1 MDNAQHIKKW
11 RRGWIVGAV
20 LLLGACQAP
29 TDHPEQKEP
38 SASDPIEHVETS
50 MHIEHGVSGQDTAL
64 DDSKKPGI
72 WIRIGQAEAMQAG
85 SARLPAAKTQPLGEA
100 EVAALLS
107 RLPAVGVVDGDKQ
120 DFQLRAQTLPPPKPG
135 STVTTP
141 FPPPPVA
148 ESAPTVDPGPLEVLR
163 FAPEGDVPLAPHL
176 TVTFSQP
183 MVPLTTLE
191 ELKKLPIPLT
201 LSPTPPG
208 EWRWL
213 GTKTVIFEPQ
223 GRFPMATEY
232 SVTVPKNTRSAAGTL
247 LAADKSWTF
256 RTPPPTV
263 EYFHPTDG
271 PQPLEPLMVV
281 RFDQRVDKNAVL
293 AAIHVTSRG
302 KTVPIRL
309 ATDAEVQAD
318 AAIAAV
324 VRDSEEGRVVCFRSV
339 APFAPDSTIAVAI
352 GPQLPSAEGP
362 RKTTEAYNA
371 SFSTYAPL
379 RLVETRCGWG
389 DECPPMSPW
398 YLEMNNPIDS
408 ERFDDSMV
416 TIVPELAG
424 KQIEVMGT
432 SIVISGR
439 SKGRTK
445 YTIKL
450 SATLPDQ
457 FGQKLLHDVTTS
469 VSVGSAPP
477 SLYVG
482 GDGYAILDPFGKPEL
497 PIFTVNHTKLNVALY
512 KVQPT
517 DFPAYVKFLQES
529 WRDTGRPKM
538 PGNKVSTFAVN
549 IPSDQDN
556 PVESKLDLSAA
567 LKSGHGMV
575 IAEISPPKGLGG
587 MFGLGRRDEPIR
599 VWVQSTAIGLTAFV
613 DGDQMIVWATRL
625 SDGSPLKDVSVRL
638 SDDSARGTTDASGLA
653 VLTLPA
659 TASGNG
665 MLIATAGDDQAM
677 LRQQEW
683 MWGDG
688 GTWVK
693 QSQYPQLLFYV
704 VDDRK
709 MYRPKEDVHIK
720 GWLRTRDESKAGVLS
735 MSGATSVSYR
745 LRDSQWNEIVV
756 GDAPVNAFGGFHF
769 KLTLPDN
776 MNLGNAN
783 LEITAQGPVGGS
795 VQHSFEVQEFRRPEY
810 EVTAAHNGG
819 PFEIGG
825 VALVTT
831 TAKYFAGGG
840 LPNADV
846 TWNVTSTP
854 TVFSP
859 PNRDDFSFGTWVP
872 WWERSEADESSSSHL
887 TFEGKTDAAGEHT
900 IRLEFDAVEPPRPLS
915 VSAEAQVMDVN
926 RQAWSA
932 GASLLVHPSAN
943 YVGLRPKRAFF
954 EAGQP
959 VEIDAIVVNH
969 DGAAVA
975 GVEVDLRFVRLDWKW
990 KRGAWTTVE
999 SGVQTCKKTSGT
1011 DAVQCVFKPEE
1022 GGQFRIVARAK
1033 DEKGRANES
1042 TRLVWVAGGK
1052 QPSAKKVEL
1061 ERVTLIPDKKEYQPN
1076 DTAEILVQAP
1086 FWPAE
1091 GIFSVRRDGLW
1102 SHEKLRMDGPTM
1114 TLKLNIVEEH
1124 IPNVL
1129 VQVDLVG
1136 QTARA
1141 SDNGSVIKGA
1151 PPRPAFASGA
1161 LDLAVPPT
1169 SRTLL
1174 LEVDLKDKA
1183 LEPGGKTQVTV
1194 QVKDAS
1200 GQPVSGG
1207 EVLVIVVDEAVLSL
1221 TGYQLPDVVSAF
1233 YPQRSSGVS
1242 DYHSRKNVLL
1252 ASLDQMQTA
1261 PQEGKD
1267 KSRALFKSA
1276 SGGMAPGGR
1285 YAEEA
1290 PAAPAP
1296 MMMMEAEKK
1305 AEGGGG
1311 AAPTPIRVRTSFDP
1325 LAVFAAENVTGADGR
1340 AVVNVTMPD
1349 NLTRYRVM
1357 AVATHGARH
1366 FGQGESAITARLP
1379 LMVRPSAPRFLNFG
1393 DVLEFPVVVQNQ
1405 TDVPM
1410 DVSVALQVGNLKLTD
1425 GAGRKVTVAAN
1436 DRVEVRFPAAAEQA
1450 GTARV
1455 QIAASSGG
1463 WSDAAEVSL
1472 PVWTPATTEAFATY
1486 GEIDK
1491 GAISQPVAPPGDV
1504 WPQFG
1509 GLTITTSST
1518 AVQALTDAVLY
1529 LVSYPFECSE
1539 QISSRI
1545 LAIAALR
1552 DVLDAFDAEGLP
1564 PKEELVKRMTADIE
1578 MLSKL
1583 QGYSGGFGFWRRS
1596 DEAWPYLTAHVM
1608 HALARAKQKGFDV
1621 PDSVVSSGL
1630 NYLKNIEN
1638 YYTHWYSDEVRW
1650 SISSYALYVRKR
1662 HGDVDTK
1669 KAKTLFNKVGVAKFP
1684 LEAVGWLWF
1693 TMAGDATCEAEVAT
1707 IRKHVTNRVEETA
1720 GAAHF
1725 TSSYSDGAHLL
1736 LHSDRRTDAVLLE
1749 AMIEDSPKSDVI
1761 PKVVRGLLAHRKKG
1775 RWGNTQENAFVLL
1788 ALDRYFAVYEKETP
1802 DFVARAWLG
1811 DQFAGEH
1818 RFEGRTTESHDVNI
1832 PMALLANQPGS
1843 RNLIVAKE
1851 GPGRLYYRLGMRYA
1865 PKSLSLGPVDRGF
1878 AIQRAYEAIDKQ
1890 DDVRQNPDGSW
1901 AIRAGSRVRVK
1912 LSMVAETRRYHVALV
1927 DPLPAGLEPMNPA
1940 LAVTGSIPQD
1950 PAAQKSQAYWWWW
1963 RPWYE
1968 HQNMRDERVEAFTPM
1983 LWEGVYT
1990 YEYVARATTP
2000 GRFVTP
2006 PTRAEEMYMPET
2018 FGRSGTDVV
2027 VVEELGP

>member
-1 MDNAQHIKKW
+1 MNKALHLRKQPMLS
-11 RRGWIVGAV
+11 VV
-20 LLLGACQAP
+20 MFLLIFGACQHSVDVSESAEQP
-29 TDHPEQKEP
+29 PPEP
-38 SASDPIEHVETS
+38 AEHVETS
-50 MHIEHGVSGQDTAL
+50 MHIEHGVTVAEGDRENET
-64 DDSKKPGI
+64 KPGVH
-72 WIRIGQAEAMQAG
+72 IRIGQAEAQAEAP
-85 SARLPAAKTQPLGEA
+85 ARPSVAKAQPLGDA
-100 EVAALLS
+100 EIVSLLT
-107 RLPAVGVVDGDKQ
+107 RLPEVVTAADDKQ
-120 DFQLRAQTLPPPKPG
+120 EFQLRAQTMPPPKPG
-135 STVTTP
+135 TTVTTP
-141 FPPPPVA
+141 FPPPPSPDA
-148 ESAPTVDPGPLEVLR
+148 APAVDLGPLEVLR
-163 FAPEGDVPLAPHL
+163 FAPEGDVPMSPHL

-183 MVPLTTLE
+183 MVPLTTFE
-191 ELKKLPIPLT
+191 ELKKLPIPVT
-201 LSPTPPG
+201 LVPTPPG

-213 GTKTVIFEPQ
+213 GTKTVLFEPQ
-223 GRFPMATEY
+223 RRFPMATEY
-232 SVTVPKNTRSAAGTL
+232 VVTIPKGTRSAAGAT

-263 EYFHPTDG
+263 EFFHPTDG
-271 PQPLEPLMVV
+271 PHPLEPVMVV

-293 AAIHVTSRG
+293 AVIRVTDGG

-309 ATDAEVQAD
+309 ATDAEIQAD
-318 AAIAAV
+318 QTAAPMMK
-324 VRDSEEGRVVCFRSV
+324 DNEEGRVVCFRAVS
-339 APFAPDSTIAVAI
+339 PFSPDSTISVDI

-362 RKTTEAYNA
+362 RKTTEGYNTR
-371 SFSTYAPL
+371 FSTYSPL

-389 DECPPMSPW
+389 DDCAPMAPW
-398 YLEMNNPIDS
+398 YLEMNNPLDAAA
-408 ERFDDSMV
+408 FDESLISVEPLLD
-416 TIVPELAG
+416 G
-424 KQIEVMGT
+424 KQIEVMGS

-439 SKGRTK
+439 SKGRTQYK
-445 YTIKL
+445 I
-450 SATLPDQ
+450 TLRAGILDQ
-457 FGQKLLHDVTTS
+457 FGQKLAKDVSTS
-469 VSVGSAPP
+469 VKVGSAPP

-482 GDGYAILDPFGKPEL
+482 GEGYAILDPFGKPEL
-497 PIFTVNHTKLNVALY
+497 PIFTVNHGKLNIVLY
-512 KVQPT
+512 TVQP
-517 DFPAYVKFLQES
+517 DDLPAYLKFLQES

-538 PGNKVSTFAVN
+538 PGKKSASFSVS
-549 IPSDQDN
+549 IPSDPDN
-556 PVESKLDLSAA
+556 HVESKLDLSAA
-567 LKSGHGMV
+567 LRNGRGMV
-575 IAEISPPKGLGG
+575 VAEISPPRGLGG
-587 MFGLGRRDEPIR
+587 IFGLGQREEPVR

-625 SDGSPLKDVSVRL
+625 SDGAPLDGVSLRL
-638 SDDSARGTTDASGLA
+638 IDGSAQGKTDASGLA
-653 VLTLPA
+653 VMSLPDSA
-659 TASGNG
+659 TGNG
-665 MLIATAGDDQAM
+665 VLIATLGDDQAI

-693 QSQYPQLLFYV
+693 QSRYSQLLFYV

-709 MYRPKEDVHIK
+709 MYRPKEEVHIK
-720 GWLRTRDESKAGVLS
+720 GWIRTRDASKAGMLGA
-735 MSGATSVSYR
+735 SGATAVTYR
-745 LRDSQWNEIVV
+745 LRDSQWNEIGV
-756 GDAPVNAFGGFHF
+756 GEAQVNTFGGFQF

-776 MNLGNAN
+776 MNLGAAN
-783 LEITAQGPVGGS
+783 VEITANGAVGGS
-795 VQHSFEVQEFRRPEY
+795 VSHSFEVQEFRRPEY
-810 EVTAAHNGG
+810 EVAASHSGG

-825 VALVTT
+825 FGLVTT

-846 TWNVTSTP
+846 HWNVTSRP

-859 PNRDDFSFGTWVP
+859 PNRDEFSFGTWVP
-872 WWERSEADESSSSHL
+872 WWERDGNDEDGTLSL
-887 TFEGKTDAAGEHT
+887 TFDGKTDAAGEHT
-900 IRLEFDAVEPPRPLS
+900 IRLDFDAVEPPRPLS
-915 VSAEAQVMDVN
+915 VEAEAQVMDVN

-959 VEIDAIVVNH
+959 VEVDAIVVDH

-975 GVEVDLRFVRLDWKW
+975 GIDVDMQFVRLEWKW
-990 KRGAWTTVE
+990 KGGVWKTVE
-999 SGVQTCKKTSGT
+999 SGVQHCKKTSGA
-1011 DAVQCVFKPEE
+1011 DVIQCVFKPED
-1022 GGQFRIVARAK
+1022 GGQFRIKARVK
-1033 DEKGRANES
+1033 DTKGRANES
-1042 TRLVWVAGGK
+1042 TRMVWVAGGK

-1061 ERVTLIPDKKEYQPN
+1061 ERVTLVPDKKEYQPG

-1086 FWPAE
+1086 FSPAE
-1091 GIFSVRRDGLW
+1091 GIFSVRRDGVW
-1102 SHEKLRMDGPTM
+1102 SHEKLKMDGATT
-1114 TLKLNIVEEH
+1114 TLKIKIVQDH
-1124 IPNVL
+1124 IPNL
-1129 VQVDLVG
+1129 IVQVDLVG
-1136 QTARA
+1136 QAARTA
-1141 SDNGSVIKGA
+1141 DNGSVIKGA
-1151 PPRPAFASGA
+1151 PPRPAFASGS

-1169 SRTLL
+1169 SRTLTL
-1174 LEVDLKDKA
+1174 DVVPKDKA

-1194 QVKDAS
+1194 SVKDAS
-1200 GQPVSGG
+1200 GKPVSGG

-1221 TGYQLPDVVSAF
+1221 TGYVLPDPVSAF
-1233 YPQRSSGVS
+1233 YPTRSSGVS

-1252 ASLDQMQTA
+1252 AALDQAQPT

-1267 KSRALFKSA
+1267 KSGALFKSA
-1276 SGGMAPGGR
+1276 MGGAPGAR
-1285 YAEEA
+1285 MAEEA
-1290 PAAPAP
+1290 VAAPAP
-1296 MMMMEAEKK
+1296 MMLAEKK
-1305 AEGGGG
+1305 ADGGGG
-1311 AAPTPIRVRTSFDP
+1311 AVASTPIRVRTSFDP
-1325 LAVFAAENVTGADGR
+1325 LAVFSADNVTDADGR

-1357 AVATHGARH
+1357 AVATAGAIH
-1366 FGQGESAITARLP
+1366 FGKGEAAIVARLP

-1393 DVLEFPVVVQNQ
+1393 DVLEFPVVLQNQ
-1405 TDVPM
+1405 TDAPM
-1410 DVSVALQVGNLKLTD
+1410 DVSVALRVGNLKLTD

-1455 QIAASSGG
+1455 QIAAAAGS
-1463 WSDAAEVSL
+1463 WADAAEVSL

-1491 GAISQPVAPPGDV
+1491 GAISQPVAPPGNV

-1529 LVSYPFECSE
+1529 LVAYPFECSE

-1564 PKEELVKRMTADIE
+1564 PKEELVNRMTADIE

-1596 DEAWPYLTAHVM
+1596 DEAWPYLTVHVM

-1621 PDSVVSSGL
+1621 PDHVVSNGL
-1630 NYLKNIEN
+1630 SYLKNIEN

-1669 KAKTLFNKVGVAKFP
+1669 KAKKLLNGAGVAKLP
-1684 LEAVGWLWF
+1684 LEATGWLWF
-1693 TMAGDATCEAEVAT
+1693 TMTGDADCEKELAT
-1707 IRKHVTNRVEETA
+1707 IRKHVQNRVEETA

-1725 TSSYSDGAHLL
+1725 TSSYSDGAYLL

-1749 AMIEDSPKSDVI
+1749 AMIEDTPKSDVI

-1788 ALDRYFAVYEKETP
+1788 ALDRYFAVFEKETP

-1832 PMALLANQPGS
+1832 PMSWLADKPES
-1843 RNLIVAKE
+1843 RNLVVAKD
-1851 GPGRLYYRLGMRYA
+1851 GPGRLYYRLGLRYA
-1865 PKSLSLGPVDRGF
+1865 PKSLSLDPMDRGF
-1878 AIQRAYEAIDKQ
+1878 AIQRTYEGVDNK
-1890 DDVRQNPDGSW
+1890 DDVTRNPDGVW
-1901 AIRAGSRVRVK
+1901 VIKAGSRVRVK
-1912 LSMVAETRRYHVALV
+1912 LAMVAEARRYHVALV

-1940 LAVTGSIPQD
+1940 LAVTGNIPQD
-1950 PAAQKSQAYWWWW
+1950 KDAQKNEPYWWWW

-1990 YEYVARATTP
+1990 YDYVARATTP

-2018 FGRSGTDVV
+2018 FGRGGTDVV
-2027 VVEELGP
+2027 VVQDVVP